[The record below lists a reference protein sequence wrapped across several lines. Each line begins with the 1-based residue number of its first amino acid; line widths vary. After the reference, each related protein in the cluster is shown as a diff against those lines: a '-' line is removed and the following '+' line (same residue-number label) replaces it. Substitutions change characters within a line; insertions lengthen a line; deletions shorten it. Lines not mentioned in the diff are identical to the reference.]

1 MNVLI
6 INVFQ
11 FKDID
16 CIYLV
21 ILLLNI
27 PKNIIGTKNI
37 EIRVTDSIIFD
48 LIKSLAISRNQG

>member
-1 MNVLI
+1 MNALI

-21 ILLLNI
+21 ILLLNV
-27 PKNIIGTKNI
+27 PKNILGTKNI
-37 EIRVTDSIIFD
+37 EMSDRFHDI
-48 LIKSLAISRNQG
+48 